1 MRGITNWQTRIFCSS
16 YLKSKI
22 SEIWPPERIKCN
34 LFQKKVSNIQYI
46 ASMYTR
52 RNIFFNI
59 SFLVFHLEIRF
70 LGPLT
75 KKKNTKYNTLPPPK
89 KQNKTKLKKKQTQKT
104 YSPKMSLVIRCDKKF
119 EWLYVFPFQ
128 PRWHIWAAQA
138 TKWTKVIPSRPRKET
153 ITQNRQIDDPPGI
166 QTLARMNILEMTH
179 YMYHNEFVSYI
190 YKAWNGF
197 LHVQEYVLC
206 ILCILCYTSNNIF
219 TAMKKVIEHITTRTN
234 EYLL

>member
-1 MRGITNWQTRIFCSS
+1 MLFIF
-16 YLKSKI
+16 KI
-22 SEIWPPERIKCN
+22 NSEIWPPERIKCN

-59 SFLVFHLEIRF
+59 SFLVFLLEIRF
-70 LGPLT
+70 LGPST
-75 KKKNTKYNTLPPPK
+75 KKKIQNKTTPSKK
-89 KQNKTKLKKKQTQKT
+89 KQPNKTKLKKKQTQKT

-138 TKWTKVIPSRPRKET
+138 TKWTKAIPSRPRKET

-166 QTLARMNILEMTH
+166 QTLARMNILEMTVTTCTT
-179 YMYHNEFVSYI
+179 MNLYHIFIKLEMDSCMFRNMLYAFYVSYATLPTI
-190 YKAWNGF
+190 YLQQW
-197 LHVQEYVLC
+197 
-206 ILCILCYTSNNIF
+206 
-219 TAMKKVIEHITTRTN
+219 KK
-234 EYLL
+234 